1 MNLRPIFPLAE
12 ALGEISLPLSLEIV
26 GADRSHPEAGSAEG
40 DLIAC
45 CLVANDSQILGRLF
59 ALLMSNLRVVPES
72 ILKVVFVLVI
82 NTRNIFENLSYEFQG
97 IAMLGWDC
105 HARV

>member
-1 MNLRPIFPLAE
+1 MNLCPIFPLAE

-26 GADRSHPEAGSAEG
+26 GADRSHPEAGSAGG
-40 DLIAC
+40 DLVAC
-45 CLVANDSQILGRLF
+45 SSVANDSQILGRLF
-59 ALLMSNLRVVPES
+59 ALLISNLGVVHES

-82 NTRNIFENLSYEFQG
+82 YTRYINESLSYEFQG

-105 HARV
+105 DTRV